1 MDRVRIQVQFKKFW
15 WTCPKCRQEDY
26 EDAKMEGGNT
36 YEHTCSKCEER
47 FNQSNTNLREYN
59 GVINY
64 TPEEYETLK
73 SEDLSTEKSSRLGKW
88 VYEVKNPPAYVEPSK
103 EDLERELAD
112 KQADIAV
119 LESKIAETTKEVK

>member
-15 WTCPKCRQEDY
+15 WTCPKCGQEDY

-88 VYEVKNPPAYVEPSK
+88 VYEVKNPPAYVEPT
-103 EDLERELAD
+103 EEEINRMIADRQEEIDRLEQQKQEL
-112 KQADIAV
+112 
-119 LESKIAETTKEVK
+119 TRG